1 MVKLTYFSFI
11 YYTFFYLCVYFYF
24 YLFKKIYK
32 IIIYIKKKKK
42 KDQSVILFQNLKL
55 VLNQSLKLMILA
67 LIIKRINIKILIE
80 RIHLRE
86 PLGY

>member
-1 MVKLTYFSFI
+1 M
-11 YYTFFYLCVYFYF
+11 
-24 YLFKKIYK
+24 
-32 IIIYIKKKKK
+32 IYIKKKKK